1 MPCDTECKT
10 KIAFDLVGLPAET
23 APCLVVWGHGWGMN
37 RAAFRLYADALAGR
51 AAHMLVDFPGFGDS
65 PVPPPHWGTADYAD
79 ALAELVR
86 PYRAGKKII
95 YVGHSF
101 GGRVGIQLAA
111 RHPDLVDGL
120 FLVGAHGLIR
130 KRSLWKR
137 IRMGCSVYTFK
148 TLKHLAPVL
157 GLNVDDLRK
166 KFGSAD
172 YRNAGAMRSLFLGF
186 IREDLTAQA
195 LQVKCPTQLVYGAGD
210 TETPPEIGERLQKLI
225 PNATLTILPDQD
237 HYTVL
242 GAGRHVVVKR
252 VADFME
258 CLR

>member
-1 MPCDTECKT
+1 MT
-10 KIAFDLVGLPAET
+10 IAFDLCGLPPEN

-37 RAAFRLYADALAGR
+37 RAAFRPYADTLAGR
-51 AAHMLVDFPGFGDS
+51 AAHVLVDFPGFGDS

-79 ALAELVR
+79 ALAGLVR
-86 PYRAGKKII
+86 RYRSVKKII
-95 YVGHSF
+95 YVGQSF

-137 IRMGCSVYTFK
+137 LKMGCTVYTFK

-157 GLNVDDLRK
+157 GLNVDDLRR

-195 LQVKCPTQLVYGAGD
+195 QQIKCPTQLVYGAGD

-225 PNATLTILPDQD
+225 PHAVLTVLPDQD

-242 GAGRHVVVKR
+242 GSGRHVVVKR

-258 CLR
+258 SLK

>member
-186 IREDLTAQA
+186 IREAFAVSRLVVEYRDVLPRIRFQDVGRGDEPLLVVTATNAQHVGQLAFGKERIGRSRRDLEHIA
-195 LQVKCPTQLVYGAGD
+195 VG
-210 TETPPEIGERLQKLI
+210 IGF
-225 PNATLTILPDQD
+225 
-237 HYTVL
+237 
-242 GAGRHVVVKR
+242 GRR
-252 VADFME
+252 D
-258 CLR
+258 